1 MRHLPLP
8 EPLGQDIPAAV
19 ENGQVHPDLQVGFI
33 LAPKFTLIAFA
44 SFIECLRHAADEA
57 DRSRQIHCRWSV
69 IHPTGAAVEA
79 SCGMMVSAGAEI
91 QPLETLDYVVVVG
104 GALPDCLELPPE
116 TYDYLRKAHALGTPV
131 VGICTG
137 SFILAQSGLLDGRK
151 CAVHIDHRHQMV
163 DMYPAVIPAI
173 DRPYANDGG
182 VLTCPGGPFS
192 WFASKPLPGNECEF
206 SARLFFQRPVSCLSC
221 TKRSEKTHKKFSVT
235 QKHTRS

>member
-192 WFASKPLPGNECEF
+192 WFASKPLPGNGCEF
-206 SARLFFQRPVSCLSC
+206 SARLLSQRPASCLSALP
-221 TKRSEKTHKKFSVT
+221 TTFIAAP
-235 QKHTRS
+235 